1 MLSVDSYLFT
11 YWIKLPCGHCKFPTQ
26 KDTTMKAIRI
36 HAYGD
41 ASQMQLEDAPVPV
54 CGGSDVLV
62 RVVAAGINP
71 IDWKLRSGAMAQG
84 IPKAFPV
91 TLGSDAAGVVTA
103 VGSAV
108 SGFST
113 GDEVFFYAEFARGG
127 SYAEYVA
134 VDASQVALKPRTVS
148 FATAAALPTPA
159 QAAWTALMET
169 AQLERGMRV
178 LVHGGAGAL
187 GSVAVQLAKLQGAYV
202 IATAGTADLA
212 LVQSLGADEVI
223 DYRTQRFEDLVRN
236 MDVVLDTLGGATQ
249 EASWATLRQ
258 GGLLVATAMPPS
270 PERAA
275 AAGARAAFVF
285 TPPRGAVLAQLAALV
300 DAGRLRV
307 LVGQEFALADAAQAH
322 RLGESGKARGKMI
335 LRVS

>member
-1 MLSVDSYLFT
+1 
-11 YWIKLPCGHCKFPTQ
+11 
-26 KDTTMKAIRI
+26 MKALRI

-41 ASQMQLEDAPVPV
+41 ASQLQLDDAPVPA
-54 CGGSDVLV
+54 CGPGDVLV

-71 IDWKLRSGAMAQG
+71 VDWKLRSGAMAG
-84 IPKAFPV
+84 AVPKTFPF
-91 TLGSDAAGVVTA
+91 TLGSDAAGVVTG
-103 VGSAV
+103 VGGEV
-108 SGFST
+108 SRFHP

-127 SYAEYVA
+127 TYAEYVA

-148 FATAAALPTPA
+148 FATAAALPTPG

-178 LVHGGAGAL
+178 LIHGGAGAV
-187 GSVAVQLAKLQGAYV
+187 GSVAVQLAKQQGAHV
-202 IATAGTADLA
+202 TATAGTADLA
-212 LVQSLGADEVI
+212 LVQSLGADQVI
-223 DYRTQRFEDLVRN
+223 DYRTQHFQQIVSNL
-236 MDVVLDTLGGATQ
+236 DVVLDTLGGATQ
-249 EASWATLRQ
+249 ESSWSTLRA
-258 GGLLVATAMPPS
+258 GGLLVATAMPPT

-275 AAGARAAFVF
+275 AAGVRASFVF

-307 LVGQEFALADAAQAH
+307 LVGQEFALADVPQAH

-335 LRVS
+335 LHVNAPGA